1 MLFSTANYPTAYS
14 LWSCIV
20 TCLMLV
26 PVFLLYPSKWAVPSK
41 EMFLGPSY
49 ALTLIIVFL
58 CADMGFTNSAIA
70 ELNLALQQCIAATVP
85 FWTVIIESLKNN
97 KWQHPL
103 IYLVVSVVVVGTI
116 LTVMGQMEPPSTWGL
131 VAAVL
136 AVLSSASKSVF
147 THAAFMQ
154 YKKQL
159 PSMAMLFW
167 LDVFMAPIFIVWS
180 LSNGELQALLTSGMD
195 FTAWMQFT
203 LTAALGG
210 VRALAGFFLLIL
222 TSPTSNAIGNVITQQ
237 VRRRRRPRPRP
248 RPRQAVAQRLHGT
261 RTRQVPTAATPQ
273 KHERSRGAPPPHS
286 IPVHLPASPDESPLA
301 PPALACAD
309 QHHPRSHC
317 DREHRL
323 QPDAHDGPRPHD
335 GLRGHLRVAEERQ
348 GGVRRHHAAQ
358 EERGAVGARA
368 VDVAAV
374 ATGHVERRSGACL

>member
-1 MLFSTANYPTAYS
+1 MASKEPLVAGPAPAESTPLVPTKGGEEDEPTSGMAYNLKVTGALGTLIAIVVLKVQMTSMLFSTANYPTAYS

-26 PVFLLYPSKWAVPSK
+26 PVFLLYPSKWAVPTK

-103 IYLVVSVVVVGTI
+103 IYMVVSVVVVGTV

-167 LDVFMAPIFIVWS
+167 LDVLMAPIFIVWS

-195 FTAWMQFT
+195 LTAWMQFT

-237 VRRRRRPRPRP
+237 INII
-248 RPRQAVAQRLHGT
+248 L
-261 RTRQVPTAATPQ
+261 AATVTANTGFNPMLTTGLALTMVFAAIYVWL
-273 KHERSRGAPPPHS
+273 KNDKAACGGIMLPKKSAEPSAP
-286 IPVHLPASPDESPLA
+286 A
-301 PPALACAD
+301 P
-309 QHHPRSHC
+309 
-317 DREHRL
+317 
-323 QPDAHDGPRPHD
+323 
-335 GLRGHLRVAEERQ
+335 
-348 GGVRRHHAAQ
+348 
-358 EERGAVGARA
+358 
-368 VDVAAV
+368 
-374 ATGHVERRSGACL
+374 